1 MRGAVPLIGLALAA
15 APLAAQNECSGLFD
29 PALRPGCELAVDA
42 YHTAQRVGGI
52 GGLGRA
58 FASVRVTGVSA
69 AIPNPDGSQ
78 GAISGLVPASVV
90 TGGFGIFRGLR
101 GGLLALDLLGSATL
115 LPGTIDK
122 LAVDK
127 SATRIG
133 GLPLGVGY
141 GARIGIMNGRFPI
154 PTVSVSVMRRTLP
167 RLYFGDLPSGDHF
180 AFDSDLKATNVRIT
194 AGMRLLA
201 LDVAAGIGFDH
212 YSSTAHLRWGT
223 YGISTA
229 EIGLPAERS
238 WSGRLEKNRSELQS
252 L

>member
-1 MRGAVPLIGLALAA
+1 MSRPPPPPPCAPPAGAPPSRPPAGPRAR
-15 APLAAQNECSGLFD
+15 SG
-29 PALRPGCELAVDA
+29 V
-42 YHTAQRVGGI
+42 
-52 GGLGRA
+52 
-58 FASVRVTGVSA
+58 
-69 AIPNPDGSQ
+69 
-78 GAISGLVPASVV
+78 VPASVV
-90 TGGFGIFRGLR
+90 AGGFGIFRGLR

-127 SATRIG
+127 SAPRIG

-141 GARIGIMNGRFPI
+141 GARIGITSGKFPI
-154 PTVSVSVMRRTLP
+154 PAVSVSVMRRTLP
-167 RLYFGDLPSGDHF
+167 RLYFGDLASGDHY

-229 EIGLPAERS
+229 EDRKS
-238 WSGRLEKNRSELQS
+238 TRLNSSHGYISYAVFCLKKKKHEV
-252 L
+252 